1 VVHICQDVR
10 LWAGR
15 FDGAEQERRTLDA
28 GRRVYVHVARGALH
42 VNGRPLGAGDAAMLI
57 DEPELTLESGSAAEV
72 LVFDLP

>member
-1 VVHICQDVR
+1 V
-10 LWAGR
+10 AG
-15 FDGAEQERRTLDA
+15 
-28 GRRVYVHVARGALH
+28 GALH